1 MPAAARA
8 RTPVAGVSLAI
19 VGALAFSAC
28 SLVDRG
34 GQDADGADPG
44 AAQAAAPTAD
54 RPASP
59 VIVADGAA
67 GSGGVESGRLADDGA
82 AARPVVP
89 TSTVPALTGWA
100 AFDASLRDEILGGGS
115 QALSVA
121 VAINGELVHEE
132 TFGRQ
137 APETLEAADV
147 DDRFRVASIS
157 KTITAIT
164 VMQFVEDGLIGLDE
178 PVGARIAEYVGI
190 ANPSARA
197 SAITVR
203 QLLTHTSGFPQSQST
218 FFSNR
223 VWACPQA
230 AAAGLS
236 GGIGGNGYDYSNMNY
251 CVLGMLLEQLT
262 GQRYEEV
269 VYERLLTP
277 LGISG
282 MRIAPSYDPGPGEIE
297 HYTTEGRN
305 YMEALGG
312 AGAWVATAGDIV
324 TILDSLDLTK
334 PGWKPL
340 TAPSVA
346 MMRTSGTG
354 GGDRGYGMGL
364 LLYGGGVHG
373 HTGTLES
380 THAMVLNRNDGVT
393 WAVLVAG
400 STPSESSNLRAMV
413 DRAFAAG
420 GFVFA

>member
-1 MPAAARA
+1 MPSHA
-8 RTPVAGVSLAI
+8 RTRRRVSVVGVAL
-19 VGALAFSAC
+19 VGALVLASC
-28 SLVDRG
+28 SLVDGSDDR
-34 GQDADGADPG
+34 ADGP
-44 AAQAAAPTAD
+44 AQAAASDVERASGA
-54 RPASP
+54 PASP
-59 VIVADGAA
+59 VVVADGAA
-67 GSGGVESGRLADDGA
+67 GAGEPDQPADDGA
-82 AARPVVP
+82 VLRPVVP
-89 TSTVPALTGWA
+89 TSTVPVLTGWA

-121 VAINGELVHEE
+121 VAINGELVHEA
-132 TFGRQ
+132 TLGRQ
-137 APETLEAADV
+137 SPESIDPANV

-157 KTITAIT
+157 KPITAIT
-164 VMQFVEDGLIGLDE
+164 VMQLVEDGLVGLDQA
-178 PVGARIAEYVGI
+178 VGAQIAAHVGI
-190 ANPSARA
+190 DNPSARA

-230 AAAGLS
+230 AAAGLTGS
-236 GGIGGNGYDYSNMNY
+236 IGGNGYDYSNMNY
-251 CVLGMLLEQLT
+251 CVLGMLIEQLT

-282 MRIAPSYDPGPGEIE
+282 MRMAPTYDPGPSEIE
-297 HYTTEGRN
+297 HYTTDGRN

-324 TILDSLDLTK
+324 TILDSIDLST

-346 MMRTSGTG
+346 MMKASGTG

-364 LLYGGGVHG
+364 LLYGDGIHG

-400 STPSESSNLRAMV
+400 STPSESSNLRSMV

>member
-1 MPAAARA
+1 MSVHARA
-8 RTPVAGVSLAI
+8 RRRVSVAGAALVGVLA
-19 VGALAFSAC
+19 LTSC
-28 SLVDRG
+28 SLVDRNH
-34 GQDADGADPG
+34 DSADGADPV
-44 AAQAAAPTAD
+44 AAEAAAPAAEQ
-54 RPASP
+54 PASA
-59 VIVADGAA
+59 VVVADGAA
-67 GSGGVESGRLADDGA
+67 AAGVADEGQLADDGA

-132 TFGRQ
+132 TLGRQ
-137 APETLEAADV
+137 APESIEPADN

-164 VMQFVEDGLIGLDE
+164 TMQLVEDGLIGLDE

-190 ANPSARA
+190 TNPSTRA

-203 QLLTHTSGFPQSQST
+203 QLLTHTSGFPQSQSV

-230 AAAGLS
+230 AAAGLT
-236 GGIGGNGYDYSNMNY
+236 GPIGGNGYDYSNMNY
-251 CVLGMLLEQLT
+251 CVLGMLIEQLT

-282 MRIAPSYDPGPGEIE
+282 MRIAPTYDPGPGEIE

-324 TILDSLDLTK
+324 TILDSLDLSK

>member
-1 MPAAARA
+1 MTLYVRA
-8 RTPVAGVSLAI
+8 PRRFPVVG
-19 VGALAFSAC
+19 GALLVALALASC
-28 SLVDRG
+28 SLVDRS
-34 GQDADGADPG
+34 DDGADGQSP
-44 AAQAAAPTAD
+44 AAAPEVESSPGA
-54 RPASP
+54 PVSP
-59 VIVADGAA
+59 VVVADGAA
-67 GSGGVESGRLADDGA
+67 AASEPRRAADDGVV
-82 AARPVVP
+82 RPPVVP
-89 TSTVPALTGWA
+89 TSTVPTLTGWA

-121 VAINGELVHEE
+121 VAINGELVHEA
-132 TFGRQ
+132 TLGRQ
-137 APETLEAADV
+137 SPESFAPAGL
-147 DDRFRVASIS
+147 DDRFRIASIS
-157 KTITAIT
+157 KPITAIT
-164 VMQFVEDGLIGLDE
+164 VMQLVEDGLVGLDQ
-178 PVGARIAEYVGI
+178 PVGAQVAAHVGI
-190 ANPSARA
+190 DDPSARA

-230 AAAGLS
+230 AAAGFT
-236 GGIGGNGYDYSNMNY
+236 GPIGGNGYDYSNMNY
-251 CVLGMLLEQLT
+251 CVLGMLIEQLT

-269 VYERLLTP
+269 VYERILTP

-324 TILDSLDLTK
+324 TILDSIDLST

-340 TAPSVA
+340 TAPSVE

-364 LLYGGGVHG
+364 LLYGDGVHG